1 MRVDR
6 HIQVTRVTDITRQA
20 LMHRASH
27 LMHSRLRHLI
37 PDRLLT
43 DHPVPDR
50 ITTADLPA
58 VLPVRVLLPARAATA
73 AERR

>member
-1 MRVDR
+1 MRADR

-27 LMHSRLRHLI
+27 LKHSRLRHLI

-50 ITTADLPA
+50 ITTPDLRA
-58 VLPVRVLLPARAATA
+58 VLPARVLQQVRAATV